1 MPQIDQGVLH
11 EFAVKLLRGSNFVT
25 ATGRRPVI
33 WSANGL
39 ARPLFDWILLSPSET
54 SGLRPLVSLG
64 LSQLR
69 FAQLTSFYTFPSYS

>member
-25 ATGRRPVI
+25 GRP
-33 WSANGL
+33 NGL
-39 ARPLFDWILLSPSET
+39 ARPLFDWILLIPSES
-54 SGLRPLVSLG
+54 SGRSPLDSLG